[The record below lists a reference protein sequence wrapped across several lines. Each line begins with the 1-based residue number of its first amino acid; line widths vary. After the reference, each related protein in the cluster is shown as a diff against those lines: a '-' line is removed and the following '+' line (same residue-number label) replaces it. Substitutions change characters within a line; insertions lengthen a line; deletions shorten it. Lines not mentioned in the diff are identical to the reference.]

1 MEAVKLVGDRIE
13 LRVDASLESTSKLF
27 ARFVRAGRFARQLG
41 LRKMLYVRE
50 GPAADPVIVA
60 QLIRDMPHFGLA
72 GVRLACVV
80 SKIDPCYPLAF
91 VEGIAMQCDVQ
102 MRIVPSVAEAIAFLD
117 AEVAPAFIEAEATI
131 ESLSFA

>member
-1 MEAVKLVGDRIE
+1 MC
-13 LRVDASLESTSKLF
+13 
-27 ARFVRAGRFARQLG
+27 
-41 LRKMLYVRE
+41 E

-102 MRIVPSVAEAIAFLD
+102 MRIVPSVAEALAFLD
-117 AEVAPAFIEAEATI
+117 AEAAPVIIAAGSTI
-131 ESLSFA
+131 ESRAFA